1 MPKKKE
7 GVARSPYV
15 HHIVATLEERIRT
28 GIYPGGRWLP
38 TERELCSEFAVSR
51 AILRQA
57 LIELE
62 RNSLVIRAA
71 GCRPFVKTD
80 VGPANHRRDTARYNL
95 GLCLKH
101 DPKYSG
107 TYLITQGVR
116 QVLDDDTYRLVIAD
130 SNAVTL
136 NAVAAEEAEA
146 LLRMVRDEDIAGI
159 ILWYCGGDANLP
171 VLQAVQAAHIPM
183 IFVDRVPPEGIEA
196 DYVSIDNQRA
206 ARQAVDYLISLGHR
220 HIAHVTNPEP
230 VSTVYERMAG
240 YYEALDAAGI
250 ARNEALVLTGQLEGM
265 AEEGLNA
272 GDIVE
277 RLLRLPTPPTALF
290 AVTDYI
296 ALAVVRALQERGLSV
311 PADLAVIGFD
321 DLEQWFPQ
329 KPFLTTVQQP
339 FERIG
344 GEAANIL
351 IRRLNG
357 SPTHRVRHVLLEA
370 SLVVRD
376 ST

>member
-1 MPKKKE
+1 MPRKKE
-7 GVARSPYV
+7 EVARSPYV

-28 GIYPGGRWLP
+28 GVYPGGRWLP

-62 RNSLVIRAA
+62 RNNLVIRAA

-80 VGPANHRRDTARYNL
+80 IGPANHRRDTARCNI

-116 QVLDDDTYRLVIAD
+116 HVLDNDTYRLVIAD

-146 LLRMVRDEDIAGI
+146 LLRMVRDEDITGI

-171 VLQAVQAAHIPM
+171 VLQAVQSAQIPM
-183 IFVDRVPPEGIEA
+183 VFVDRVPPEGIEA
-196 DYVSIDNQRA
+196 DYVGIDNQRA

-220 HIAHVTNPEP
+220 HIAHITNPEP

-250 ARNEALVLTGQLEGM
+250 TRKDAFVLTGQLEGM
-265 AEEGLNA
+265 AEEGLSA

-277 RLLRLPTPPTALF
+277 RLLHLPTPPTALF

-296 ALAVVRALQERGLSV
+296 ALAIVRALQERGLNV
-311 PADLAVIGFD
+311 PADMAVIGYD

-344 GEAANIL
+344 AEAANIL
-351 IRRLNG
+351 IRRLNS

-376 ST
+376 SA